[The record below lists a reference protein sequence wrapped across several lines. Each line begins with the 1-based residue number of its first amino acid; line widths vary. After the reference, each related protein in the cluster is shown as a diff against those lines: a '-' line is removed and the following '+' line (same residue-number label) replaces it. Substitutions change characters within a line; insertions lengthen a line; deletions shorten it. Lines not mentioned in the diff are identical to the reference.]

1 MLTQDRFEAAVER
14 VDLLC
19 QVPVGLPV
27 ARAPAYRSS
36 DAPYNYYSLV
46 HRFASNLKVARANQL
61 PFMEA
66 CLLLANNPRLSRLR
80 LISSANHRWC
90 CSVPPHSLPPY
101 LFSSFLC
108 RRLRICVVCNSV
120 LPNTL
125 CLVGL
130 HSTIVTLRPL
140 CHLHVAHTHSAC
152 KPTLSTNPSSS
163 SNWVT
168 FAGSKSLHFLL
179 LLFPTSSSPPPSI
192 LDPPSTS
199 DLLIK
204 QHCRL
209 PPELDRRCPDQAYDH
224 PQGQPRHRLQ
234 DHL

>member
-1 MLTQDRFEAAVER
+1 MRRPLVSSAGGVT
-14 VDLLC
+14 C
-19 QVPVGLPV
+19 CT
-27 ARAPAYRSS
+27 RACISRSS
-36 DAPYNYYSLV
+36 DALYNYYSLV

-66 CLLLANNPRLSRLR
+66 CLLLANNSRLSRLR

-168 FAGSKSLHFLL
+168 FTGSKSLLL
-179 LLFPTSSSPPPSI
+179 LPPLPHLLLPTSIHPRSSI
-192 LDPPSTS
+192 Y
-199 DLLIK
+199 I
-204 QHCRL
+204 
-209 PPELDRRCPDQAYDH
+209 
-224 PQGQPRHRLQ
+224 
-234 DHL
+234 